1 MAVNKVVLND
11 VVKLD
16 LTADTVTAD
25 KLKQGET
32 AHDAAGNP
40 ITGTMT
46 VTTPTLTVS
55 TNAGAAVTA
64 TKGSLS
70 VSGTADSSGSCVLDL
85 PEFGEWT
92 VTASLS
98 GNNATVTANVLASYN
113 KKAYTVISASI
124 SGKLSSSHGY
134 VKINGTTYSAATVV
148 PVYAGQSV
156 TVHVSSG
163 SGAAK
168 SGCEILFNRT
178 IVQTG
183 EGEYVFTPDED
194 VSISFEKVKVP
205 NTSGYAYTAEITTAS
220 YDTSAAV
227 ASILLG
233 EDI

>member
-1 MAVNKVVLND
+1 MAINKVVLND

-16 LTADTVTAD
+16 LTGDTVTAD

-40 ITGTMT
+40 VTGTLT
-46 VTTPTLTVS
+46 ITTPTLTVT
-55 TNAGAAVTA
+55 TNAGASVTA

-70 VSGTADSSGSCVLDL
+70 VSGTADSSGSCVLGL

-98 GNNATVTANVLASYN
+98 GNTATVTANVLASYN
-113 KKAYTVISASI
+113 EKAYTVISASI
-124 SGKLSSSHGY
+124 SGNLNSSSGY
-134 VKINGTTYSAATVV
+134 VKINGTTYSSETVV

-156 TVHVSSG
+156 TVYVSGG
-163 SGAAK
+163 SAAK
-168 SGCEILFNRT
+168 TECEILFNRT

-194 VSISFEKVKVP
+194 VSISFARVKVP
-205 NTSGYAYTAEITTAS
+205 NTTGYVWKAEITTAS

-233 EDI
+233 EEIV

>member
-1 MAVNKVVLND
+1 MAINKVVLND

-46 VTTPTLTVS
+46 VTTPTLTVK
-55 TNAGAAVTA
+55 TNAGASVTA
-64 TKGSLS
+64 TKGDYT
-70 VSGTADSSGSCVLDL
+70 VSGTADSSGFCVLDL

-98 GNNATVTANVLASYN
+98 GNTATVAANVLASYN
-113 KKAYTVISASI
+113 EKAYTVISASI
-124 SGKLSSSHGY
+124 SGNLSSHSGY
-134 VKINGTTYSAATVV
+134 VKINGTTYSSETVV
-148 PVYAGQSV
+148 SVYAGQSV
-156 TVHVSSG
+156 TVYVSGG
-163 SGAAK
+163 SAAK
-168 SGCEILFNRT
+168 TECEISFNRT

-194 VSISFEKVKVP
+194 VSISFTRVKIP
-205 NTSGYAYTAEITTAS
+205 NATGYVWKAEITTAS

>member
-1 MAVNKVVLND
+1 MAINKVVLND

-46 VTTPTLTVS
+46 VTTPTLTVK
-55 TNAGAAVTA
+55 TNAGASVTA
-64 TKGSLS
+64 TKGDYT
-70 VSGTADSSGSCVLDL
+70 VSGTADSSGSCVLGL

-98 GNNATVTANVLASYN
+98 GNTATVIANVLASYN
-113 KKAYTVISASI
+113 EKAYTVISASI
-124 SGKLSSSHGY
+124 SGNLNSSSGY
-134 VKINGTTYSAATVV
+134 VKINGTTYSSETVV
-148 PVYAGQSV
+148 SVYAGQSV
-156 TVHVSSG
+156 TVYVSGG
-163 SGAAK
+163 SAAK
-168 SGCEILFNRT
+168 TDCEILFNRT

-194 VSISFEKVKVP
+194 VSISFARVKVP
-205 NTSGYAYTAEITTAS
+205 NTTGYVWKAEITTAS

-233 EDI
+233 EEIV

>member
-1 MAVNKVVLND
+1 MAINKVVLND

-40 ITGTMT
+40 VTGTMN
-46 VTTPTLTVS
+46 VTTPTLTVK
-55 TNAGAAVTA
+55 TNAGASVTA
-64 TKGSLS
+64 TKGDYTA
-70 VSGTADSSGSCVLDL
+70 SGTADSSGFCVLDL

-98 GNNATVTANVLASYN
+98 GNTATVTANVLASYN
-113 KKAYTVISASI
+113 EKAYTVISASI
-124 SGKLSSSHGY
+124 SGNLNSSSGY
-134 VKINGTTYSAATVV
+134 VKINGTTYSSETVV

-156 TVHVSSG
+156 TVYVSGG
-163 SGAAK
+163 SAAK
-168 SGCEILFNRT
+168 TECEILFNRT

-194 VSISFEKVKVP
+194 VSISFARVKVP
-205 NTSGYAYTAEITTAS
+205 NTTGYVWKAEITTAS

-233 EDI
+233 EGIV

>member
-40 ITGTMT
+40 VTGTLT
-46 VTTPTLTVS
+46 VTTPTLTVK
-55 TNAGAAVTA
+55 TNAGASVTA
-64 TKGSLS
+64 TKGDYT
-70 VSGTADSSGSCVLDL
+70 VSGTADSSGSCVLEL

-98 GNNATVTANVLASYN
+98 GNTATVTANVLASYN
-113 KKAYTVISASI
+113 EKAYTVISASI
-124 SGKLSSSHGY
+124 SGNLNSSFGY
-134 VKINGTTYSAATVV
+134 VKINGTTYSSTTVV
-148 PVYAGQSV
+148 SVYAGQSV
-156 TVHVSSG
+156 TVYVSGG
-163 SGAAK
+163 SAAK
-168 SGCEILFNRT
+168 TECEILFNRT
-178 IVQTG
+178 LVQTG

-194 VSISFEKVKVP
+194 VSISFTRVKIP
-205 NTSGYAYTAEITTAS
+205 NATGFVWKAEITTAS

>member
-32 AHDAAGNP
+32 AHDAAGNQ

-46 VTTPTLTVS
+46 VTTPTLTVK
-55 TNAGAAVTA
+55 TNAGASVTA
-64 TKGSLS
+64 TKGDYT
-70 VSGTADSSGSCVLDL
+70 VSGTADSSGLCVLEL

-98 GNNATVTANVLASYN
+98 GNTATVTANVLASYN
-113 KKAYTVISASI
+113 EKAYTVISASI
-124 SGKLSSSHGY
+124 SGNLNSNSGY
-134 VKINGTTYSAATVV
+134 VKINGTTYSSETVV
-148 PVYAGQSV
+148 SVYAGQSV
-156 TVHVSSG
+156 TVYVSGG
-163 SGAAK
+163 SAAK
-168 SGCEILFNRT
+168 TECEILFNRT

-194 VSISFEKVKVP
+194 VSISFTRVKIP
-205 NTSGYAYTAEITTAS
+205 NATGSVWKAEITTAS

>member
-1 MAVNKVVLND
+1 MAINKVVLND

-16 LTADTVTAD
+16 LTADTVTPETLAE
-25 KLKQGET
+25 GVT

-40 ITGTMT
+40 VTGTMV

-64 TKGSLS
+64 TKGDYT
-70 VSGTADSSGSCVLDL
+70 VSGTADSSGLCVLEL

-98 GNNATVTANVLASYN
+98 GITETINISIASERTISVLVFTPL
-113 KKAYTVISASI
+113 KI
-124 SGKLSSSHGY
+124 SGDLSSKSY
-134 VKINGTTYSAATVV
+134 VSVNGTTYSAETTLTLQKNTEISVYVGYNGWGAQSYSIVTYNGNTV
-148 PVYAGQSV
+148 
-156 TVHVSSG
+156 
-163 SGAAK
+163 K
-168 SGCEILFNRT
+168 
-178 IVQTG
+178 TG
-183 EGEYVFTPDED
+183 EGTYTFSIEDDTNIVFT
-194 VSISFEKVKVP
+194 KVTQGTKYYY
-205 NTSGYAYTAEITTAS
+205 NAEITTAS

>member
-1 MAVNKVVLND
+1 MAINKVVLND

-32 AHDAAGNP
+32 AHDAAGNQ

-46 VTTPTLTVS
+46 VTTPTLTVK
-55 TNAGAAVTA
+55 TNAGASVTA
-64 TKGSLS
+64 TKGDYT
-70 VSGTADSSGSCVLDL
+70 VSGTADSSGLCVLEL

-98 GNNATVTANVLASYN
+98 GNTATVTANVLASYN
-113 KKAYTVISASI
+113 EKAYTVISASI
-124 SGKLSSSHGY
+124 SGNLNSSSGY
-134 VKINGTTYSAATVV
+134 VKINGTTYSSKTVV
-148 PVYAGQSV
+148 SVYAGQSV
-156 TVHVSSG
+156 TVYVSGG
-163 SGAAK
+163 SAAK
-168 SGCEILFNRT
+168 TECEILFNRT

-194 VSISFEKVKVP
+194 VSISFTRVKIP
-205 NTSGYAYTAEITTAS
+205 NATGYVWKAEITTAS

>member
-1 MAVNKVVLND
+1 MPVSKVVLND

-32 AHDAAGNP
+32 AHDAAGNQ

-46 VTTPTLTVS
+46 VTTPTLTVK
-55 TNAGAAVTA
+55 TNAGASVTA
-64 TKGSLS
+64 TKGDYT
-70 VSGTADSSGSCVLDL
+70 VSGTADSSGFCVLDL

-98 GNNATVTANVLASYN
+98 GNTATVTANVLASYN
-113 KKAYTVISASI
+113 EKAYTVISASI
-124 SGKLSSSHGY
+124 SGNLSSSYGY
-134 VKINGTTYSAATVV
+134 VKINGTTYSSETVV

-156 TVHVSSG
+156 TVYVSSG

-168 SGCEILFNRT
+168 SGCKILFNRT

-194 VSISFEKVKVP
+194 VSISFARVKIP
-205 NTSGYAYTAEITTAS
+205 NTTGYAYTAEITTAS

>member
-1 MAVNKVVLND
+1 MAINKVVLND

-25 KLKQGET
+25 KLSEGIT

-40 ITGTMT
+40 ITGTMN
-46 VTTPTLTVS
+46 VTTPTLTVK
-55 TNAGAAVTA
+55 TNAGASVTA
-64 TKGSLS
+64 TKGDYT
-70 VSGTADSSGSCVLDL
+70 VSGTADSSGFCVLDL

-98 GNNATVTANVLASYN
+98 GNTATVTANVLASYN
-113 KKAYTVISASI
+113 EKAYTVISASI
-124 SGKLSSSHGY
+124 SGNLSSSSGY
-134 VKINGTTYSAATVV
+134 VKINGTTYSSETVV
-148 PVYAGQSV
+148 SVYAGQSV
-156 TVHVSSG
+156 TVYVSGG
-163 SGAAK
+163 SAAK
-168 SGCEILFNRT
+168 TECEILFNRT

-194 VSISFEKVKVP
+194 VSISFTRVKIA
-205 NTSGYAYTAEITTAS
+205 NTTGYVWKAEITTAS

-233 EDI
+233 EGIV

>member
-1 MAVNKVVLND
+1 MAINKVVLND

-40 ITGTMT
+40 VTGTMN
-46 VTTPTLTVS
+46 VTTPTLTVK
-55 TNAGAAVTA
+55 TNAGASVTA
-64 TKGSLS
+64 TKGDYTA
-70 VSGTADSSGSCVLDL
+70 SGTADSSGFCVLDL

-98 GNNATVTANVLASYN
+98 GNTATVTANVLASYN
-113 KKAYTVISASI
+113 EKAYTVISASI
-124 SGKLSSSHGY
+124 SGNLNSSSGY
-134 VKINGTTYSAATVV
+134 VKINGTTYSSETVV
-148 PVYAGQSV
+148 SVYAGQSV
-156 TVHVSSG
+156 TVYVSGG
-163 SGAAK
+163 SAAK
-168 SGCEILFNRT
+168 TECEILFNRT

-194 VSISFEKVKVP
+194 VSISFARVKIP
-205 NTSGYAYTAEITTAS
+205 NTTGYVWKAEITTAS

-233 EDI
+233 GDTV

>member
-1 MAVNKVVLND
+1 MAINKVVLND

-46 VTTPTLTVS
+46 VTTPTLTVK
-55 TNAGAAVTA
+55 TNAGASVTA
-64 TKGSLS
+64 TKGDYM
-70 VSGTADSSGSCVLDL
+70 VSGTADSSGSCVLGL

-98 GNNATVTANVLASYN
+98 GNTATVIANVLASYN
-113 KKAYTVISASI
+113 EKAYTVISASI
-124 SGKLSSSHGY
+124 SGNLNSSSGY
-134 VKINGTTYSAATVV
+134 VKINGTTYSSETVV
-148 PVYAGQSV
+148 SVYAGQSV
-156 TVHVSSG
+156 TVYVSGG
-163 SGAAK
+163 SAAK
-168 SGCEILFNRT
+168 TECEILFNRT

-194 VSISFEKVKVP
+194 VSISFARVKIP
-205 NTSGYAYTAEITTAS
+205 NATGYVWKAEITTAS

-233 EDI
+233 EEIV